1 MTRST
6 VDLSQKDRGVLF
18 DANEEARAAGWG
30 TADPYVHLQKLYDGP
45 PVLKGAL
52 EDLMGIPRQ
61 YPTDLRPGEVYSIL
75 SFDAVN
81 KAFMDRETF
90 SNRVYEKLSK
100 PAMGDTLLNLDGGEH
115 KRLRDVSKPWFKPS
129 FTDGWWTDKWIVDAV
144 DEIFD
149 SLTAK
154 EHADLNLELCAPL
167 PMSVVSTGFGI
178 PAAEA
183 LEFRQALLMH
193 GTPEE
198 MAKGHAHAAAVL
210 TRLMDERLA
219 VPGDDLISRF
229 VHADIEQEDGTTRK
243 LSPAEVMR
251 YCFLIIHAGGGTTWR
266 QMGITIMALLNHPE
280 QMAALRQDRGL
291 MRQTIQEV
299 TRWYPTDT
307 AFLRYVEK
315 DTVHE
320 GGFDRDAVPWF
331 GQSRSQAVGRPRYVQ
346 HPSCG
351 QTPLRLWCRC
361 SCLPWPA
368 PVAPGNGSG
377 ARRAARSSG
386 RSALGSRFSARKNG
400 WRHPYRTRARRAAC
414 ALYTLAQTITVR
426 PCGKPAAGTTRLNPR
441 NR

>member
-61 YPTDLRPGEVYSIL
+61 YPTDLWPGEVYSIL

-144 DEIFD
+144 DEIFE

-315 DTVHE
+315 DTVLE
-320 GGFDRDAVPWF
+320 GVAMKAGSIAMLCLGSANHDRKQWDDPDTFNIHRAVKRHFAFGAGAHACLGQHLSRQEMEVALGALLDRLGDLRWDPDFPPAKMGGGTLIGRGPDALHV
-331 GQSRSQAVGRPRYVQ
+331 RY
-346 HPSCG
+346 
-351 QTPLRLWCRC
+351 TPLPKR
-361 SCLPWPA
+361 
-368 PVAPGNGSG
+368 
-377 ARRAARSSG
+377 
-386 RSALGSRFSARKNG
+386 
-400 WRHPYRTRARRAAC
+400 
-414 ALYTLAQTITVR
+414 
-426 PCGKPAAGTTRLNPR
+426 
-441 NR
+441 